1 MNKKEGKDM
10 EQMLKDRVAIIT
22 GSGRGVGRSAAILF
36 AQEGAKVVVNDIDQ
50 GPAMETEEKIKA
62 HGGECMVVTGDL
74 TAPGFAEKI
83 IKKTIDRWG
92 ALHILVNNA
101 GYTWDAMVHKMSDEQ
116 WEAMLAINLTA
127 PFHLVRA
134 AAPFFRD
141 AARKEKAA
149 GILIN
154 RKIINVSSKSGVV
167 GMVGQTNYSAA
178 KAGVIGFTKALA
190 KEWGSF
196 QVQINAVAF
205 GWIETRLTEKKENNP
220 VIERGDKKIPIGIF
234 SSVQESV
241 SMLASLGRRGTPEE
255 AAGALLFLASPLSD
269 YVTGHCLEV
278 SGGA

>member
-1 MNKKEGKDM
+1 MKP
-10 EQMLKDRVAIIT
+10 MLKDRVAIIT
-22 GSGRGVGRSAAILF
+22 GSGRGVGREAALLF
-36 AQEGAKVVVNDIDQ
+36 AQEGAKVVVNDIDRE
-50 GPAMETEEKIKA
+50 PAMETAEKIKA
-62 HGGECMVVTGDL
+62 IGGDCMVVEGDL
-74 TAPGFAEKI
+74 TASGFAEKI
-83 IKKTIDRWG
+83 IKETITRWG

-127 PFHLVRA
+127 PFHLTRA

-141 AARKEKAA
+141 AARQEKAA
-149 GILIN
+149 GILVN

-178 KAGVIGFTKALA
+178 KAGLIGFTKALA

-196 QVQINAVAF
+196 QVQVNAVAF
-205 GWIETRLTEKKENNP
+205 GWIETRLTEKRENNP
-220 VIERGDKKIPIGIF
+220 IIERGDKKIPIGIF

-241 SMLASLGRRGTPEE
+241 STLASLGRRGTPEE

-269 YVTGHCLEV
+269 YITGHCLEV